1 MELYVG
7 MDVSLKETSICVV
20 DGSGEIVSEGTVI
33 SEPSAIAEFVKAK
46 AAGAV
51 RIGLETGPTT
61 TWLWHELRALGLP
74 VICIDARHAKA
85 ALSLQIN
92 KSDRNDAVGLARI
105 MQCGWYKEV
114 QVKSVACHE
123 IRSVLNSRALLV
135 RIKRDLGNQIRGL
148 LKNLGLVIGKAQGN
162 VFTRRV
168 EELVAEN
175 PYLQQAVRPLLAV
188 REKVSR
194 EIADLDRKLL
204 SLTRGHQDS
213 RRLMTVPG
221 IGPITALAFC
231 AAIDDPAR
239 FRRSRSVGAYFGLT
253 PRRHA
258 SGEVDWSGRISKCGD
273 TMVRSYLF
281 EAAGVLLTRV
291 PQWCALKAWGLRLAK
306 RIGFKKAKVAV
317 ARKLALRAAYAA
329 PQGHGPPSA
338 STACGAMEP
347 TSSGQPRRLQLR
359 RNKVREFRECG
370 KAVPAGTAA
379 SVRST
384 EALRCFQ

>member
-33 SEPSAIAEFVKAK
+33 SEPSAIAEFLKAK
-46 AAGAV
+46 AGSAK

-92 KSDRNDAVGLARI
+92 KSDRNDAVGVARI

-114 QVKSVACHE
+114 QVKSVSCHGV
-123 IRSVLNSRALLV
+123 RAVLNSRALLV

-162 VFTRRV
+162 AFSRRV
-168 EELVAEN
+168 EELIAGH
-175 PYLQQAVRPLLAV
+175 PYLLQAVRPLLAV
-188 REKVSR
+188 RERVSR

-204 SLTRGHQDS
+204 SLAREHQDS

-221 IGPITALAFC
+221 IGPITALAFR

-258 SGEVDWSGRISKCGD
+258 SGEIDWTGRISKCGD
-273 TMVRSYLF
+273 GMVRTYLF

-291 PQWCALKAWGLRLAK
+291 PRWCALKAWGLRLSK
-306 RIGFKKAKVAV
+306 RIGFKKAKIAV
-317 ARKLALRAAYAA
+317 ARKLAVILHRMWRDETDF
-329 PQGHGPPSA
+329 QW
-338 STACGAMEP
+338 STKEAM
-347 TSSGQPRRLQLR
+347 
-359 RNKVREFRECG
+359 
-370 KAVPAGTAA
+370 A
-379 SVRST
+379 
-384 EALRCFQ
+384 